1 MGSLLYRIT
10 TPVLGLWENRVI
22 EIQAGEIIRLSDSLP
37 SDGSTTVE
45 WSGMQLIV
53 AVKDIEGRFEPLE

>member
-1 MGSLLYRIT
+1 MGSLFYRIT
-10 TPVLGLWENRVI
+10 KPVLGLWENRVI
-22 EIQAGEIIRLSDSLP
+22 EIQAGEIIRLSESLP

-53 AVKDIEGRFEPLE
+53 AVKDIEGLFEPME

>member
-1 MGSLLYRIT
+1 MASLLYRIT
-10 TPVLGLWENRVI
+10 TPVLGLCENRVI
-22 EIQAGEIIRLSDSLP
+22 EIQAGEIIRLSESLP

-45 WSGMQLIV
+45 WSGKQLIV